1 MTNDV
6 QILDNP
12 LSAGENSVTPNMP
25 VVVSPTVYAALLN
38 PQGRF
43 LYDLFLYRPTRPD
56 EKIDRSGSGPGPD
69 PGDVEIF
76 ADVDASVV
84 DELLETLKK

>member
-6 QILDNP
+6 QSLGNPFPAGDN
-12 LSAGENSVTPNMP
+12 SFTPNMP
-25 VVVSPTVYAALLN
+25 VAVSPTVYAALLN

-56 EKIDRSGSGPGPD
+56 EKVDQSGSGPGPD
-69 PGDVEIF
+69 LGEVEIY